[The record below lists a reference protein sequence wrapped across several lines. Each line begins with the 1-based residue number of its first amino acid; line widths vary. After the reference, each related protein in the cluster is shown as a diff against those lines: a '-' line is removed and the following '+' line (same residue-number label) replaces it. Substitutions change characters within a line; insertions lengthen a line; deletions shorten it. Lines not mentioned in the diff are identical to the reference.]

1 MDNQHR
7 DIGFCACPVC
17 TGEFNA
23 EAVDPENAAQADHP
37 VFDENQIIDQID
49 SGTRWYTTIITF
61 GFLQTAPG
69 FAPEEA
75 PGFSQF
81 TETQM
86 AVARLTLALWDDLIE
101 PALVEET
108 GDPAAAD
115 INFGNTT
122 TEIGYAHAYYPG
134 WGDTWYNAENNPEL
148 YDPDPGEYDWTTY
161 LHEIGHALGLSHPGA
176 YNAGD
181 DEDITYETHAE
192 YARDTEQWSVM
203 SYFSAAH
210 TGADWDGGAGWRHS
224 QTPMV
229 HDVLTIQSIYGAD
242 TTTRTG
248 DTVYG
253 FNSNAG
259 NDLFD
264 FTLNQY
270 PVLTIYDAGGIDT
283 LDLSGFSQRAIID
296 LEPGTYSSAGGTSST
311 MTFNIGIAFDT
322 WIENAIGGSGNDIIY
337 GNELANELRGLGGN
351 DSLVGRD
358 GDDVLIGGTGVDT
371 MEGGE
376 GRDTFVFEDG
386 DTGNSFSTWDI
397 ITDFVVGLDLIDL
410 SGIDADGLSGII
422 DKFTFIGQS
431 DFYGLAT
438 LRYSYDTIRNL
449 TVVEGDTNG
458 DGLADFG
465 IALIGDIDLSY
476 TDFTA
481 DSILSPDP
489 LTLTGDDTANTLEG
503 GLVNDTLSGLGGN
516 DILRG
521 YGGNDYLDG
530 GTGADTMEGGEGDDT
545 YVVDDAGDVVVEE
558 GAAAFTVPAGWEV
571 KGVHDIDGDGQPD
584 LLMTN
589 GSKVQFWLLDE
600 NWQVASTVD
609 LPFNA
614 AWPVV
619 GLVDVNGDRQMDVLY
634 NKEGT
639 STYYAHHF
647 DGTTRIG
654 GGYTTRTDVVS
665 ADLPSG
671 DAGTDLVEA
680 SISYALTS
688 GVENLTLTGTDD
700 IDGTGNELD
709 NILTGNS
716 GDNVLTGGL
725 GADRLTGGLGSDTF
739 VFTGGDSGPAVDDRD
754 LITDFVAGTDLLDLS
769 AIDADEGAA
778 GTQAFR
784 FLGTADFDGAAGG
797 LRYSYDAGRNVTTI
811 EGDTDGDG
819 VADFA
824 IDLTGNIALSET
836 DFTDGSL
843 VVPLTLTGDDTANTL
858 EGGLVNDTL
867 SGLGGND
874 ILRGYGGND
883 YLDGGTGA
891 DTMEGG
897 EGDDT
902 YVVDDAGDVVVEEGG
917 AAFTVPAGWEV
928 KGVHDIDGDG
938 QPDLLMTN
946 GSKVQFWLLDENWQ
960 VASTV
965 DLPFN
970 AAWPVVG
977 LVDVNGDRQMDVL
990 YNKEGTSTYYAHHF
1004 DGTTRIG
1011 GGYTTRTDVVSADL
1025 PSGDAGTDLV
1035 EASISYA
1042 LTSGVENLTLT
1053 GTDDIDGTGNELDNI
1068 LTGNSGD
1075 NVLTGGA
1082 GADRLTGGLGSDT
1095 FVFTGGDSG
1104 PAVDDRDLI
1113 TDFVAGTDLLDL
1125 SAIDADEGAAGTQ
1138 AFRFLGTA
1146 DFDGAAGGLRYSY
1159 DAGRNVTT
1167 IEGDTDGD
1175 GVADFAID
1183 LTGNIAL
1190 SETDFTDGSLVVPLT
1205 LTGDDTANTLEGGL
1219 VNDTLSGLGGNDILR
1234 GYGGNDYLDGGTGA
1248 DTMEGGEGDDTYVVD
1263 DAGDVVVEEGGAAFT
1278 VPAGWEVKGVHDIDG
1293 DGQPDLLMTNGSKVQ
1308 FWLLDEN
1315 WQVASTV
1322 DLPFNAAWPVVG
1334 LVDVNGDRQMDV
1346 LYNKEGTSTYYAHH
1360 FDGTTRIGGG
1370 YTTRTDV
1377 VSADLPSGDA
1387 GTDLVEA
1394 SISYALTSGVENLT
1408 LTGTDDIDGTGNEL
1422 DNILTGNSGDNVLTG
1437 GLGADRLTGGLG
1449 SDTFV
1454 FTGGDSGPA
1463 VDDRDLIT
1471 DFVAGTDLLDL
1482 SAIDADEGAAGTQA
1496 FRFLGTA
1503 DFDGAAGGLR
1513 YSYDA
1518 GRNVTTIEGDTD
1530 GDGVADFAI
1539 DLTGNIALSETDF
1552 TDGSLVVPLT
1562 LTGDDTAN
1570 TLEGGLVNDT
1580 LSGLGGNDILRGYG
1594 GNDYLDG
1601 GTGADTMEGGEGDD
1615 TYVVDDAGDVVVEE
1629 GGAAFTVPAG
1639 WEVKGV
1645 HDIDGDG
1652 QPDLL
1657 MTNGSKVQFWLLDEN
1672 WQVASTVDLPFN
1684 AAWPVVGLVDVNGD
1698 RQMDVL
1704 YNKEG
1709 TSTYYAHHFD
1719 GTTRIGGGYTTRTDV
1734 VSADLPSGDAGT
1746 DLVEASIS
1754 YALTSGVENLTLT
1767 GTDDIDGTGNELDN
1781 ILTGNSGDNVLTG
1794 GAGADRLTG
1803 GLGSDTFV
1811 FTGGDSGHDVITDF
1825 ETGAASDDVIAFDSF
1840 LFSDFASI
1848 LAAAADD
1855 GTDTVIT
1862 LDAETSITLQDVLV
1876 SDLHQ
1881 DDFQFL

>member
-1 MDNQHR
+1 M
-7 DIGFCACPVC
+7 
-17 TGEFNA
+17 A
-23 EAVDPENAAQADHP
+23 EAVDPDNTAAQANHP
-37 VFDENQIIDQID
+37 VFDEDQVIDQID
-49 SGTRWYTTIITF
+49 SGYRWNTNVITY
-61 GFLQTAPG
+61 GFLQ
-69 FAPEEA
+69 FAPVWDIGFEA
-75 PGFSQF
+75 EGFSQF
-81 TETQM
+81 TAYQQAAT
-86 AVARLTLALWDDLIE
+86 RLIVDLWDDLIA

-108 GDPAAAD
+108 VNQQYSQ
-115 INFGNTT
+115 IKFGNTT
-122 TEIGYAHAYYPG
+122 TEIDYAHAYYPH
-134 WGDTWYNAENNPEL
+134 DTIPYGGEVWLNAETYNGL
-148 YDPDPGEYDWTTY
+148 YYPDPGDYYWLTIA
-161 LHEIGHALGLSHPGA
+161 HEIGHALGLSHPGA

-192 YARDTEQWSVM
+192 YAQDTHQWSVM
-203 SYFSAAH
+203 SYFDATY
-210 TGADWDGGAGWRHS
+210 TGADWDGGGGWQYA

-283 LDLSGFSQRAIID
+283 LDLSGFSLRAIID

-351 DSLVGRD
+351 DSLVGRE
-358 GDDVLIGGTGVDT
+358 GDDILIGGTGVDT

-397 ITDFVVGLDLIDL
+397 ITDFVAGLDLIDL
-410 SGIDADGLSGII
+410 SGIDADGLFGII
-422 DKFTFIGQS
+422 DKFTFIGQD

-438 LRYSYDTIRNL
+438 LRYSYDSIRNL
-449 TVVEGDTNG
+449 TVVEGDTDG
-458 DGLADFG
+458 DGSADFG

-476 TDFTA
+476 TDFTE

-545 YVVDDAGDVVVEE
+545 YVVDNVGDVVVEE
-558 GAAAFTVPAGWEV
+558 GGAAFTVPAGWEV

-584 LLMTN
+584 LLMTD
-589 GSKVQFWLLDE
+589 GSQVQFWLLDE

-619 GLVDVNGDRQMDVLY
+619 GLVDANGDGRMDVLY

-671 DAGTDLVEA
+671 DAGTDLVRS

-716 GDNVLTGGL
+716 GANVLTGGL
-725 GADRLTGGLGSDTF
+725 GADTLTGGLGSDTF
-739 VFTGGDSGPAVDDRD
+739 VFTGGDSGPAADDRD

-769 AIDADEGAA
+769 AIDADEGTA

-784 FLGTADFDGAAGG
+784 FLGTADFDGATGA

-824 IDLTGNIALSET
+824 IDLTGNITLSET
-836 DFTDGSL
+836 DFADGSL

-902 YVVDDAGDVVVEEGG
+902 YVVDNVGDVVVEEGG

-938 QPDLLMTN
+938 QPDLLMTD
-946 GSKVQFWLLDENWQ
+946 GSQVQFWLLDENWQ

-977 LVDVNGDRQMDVL
+977 LVDANGDGRMDVL

-1035 EASISYA
+1035 RSSISYA

-1068 LTGNSGD
+1068 LTGNSGA
-1075 NVLTGGA
+1075 NVLTGGL
-1082 GADRLTGGLGSDT
+1082 GADTLTGGLGSDT

-1104 PAVDDRDLI
+1104 PAADDRDLI

-1125 SAIDADEGAAGTQ
+1125 SAIDADEGTAGTQ

-1146 DFDGAAGGLRYSY
+1146 DFDGATGALRYSY

-1183 LTGNIAL
+1183 LTGNITL
-1190 SETDFTDGSLVVPLT
+1190 SETDFADGSLVVPLT

-1263 DAGDVVVEEGGAAFT
+1263 NVGDVVVEEGGAAFT

-1293 DGQPDLLMTNGSKVQ
+1293 DGQPDLLMTDGSQVQ

-1334 LVDVNGDRQMDV
+1334 LVDANGDGRMDV

-1387 GTDLVEA
+1387 GTDLVRS

-1422 DNILTGNSGDNVLTG
+1422 DNILTGNSGANVLTG
-1437 GLGADRLTGGLG
+1437 GLGADT
-1449 SDTFV
+1449 
-1454 FTGGDSGPA
+1454 
-1463 VDDRDLIT
+1463 
-1471 DFVAGTDLLDL
+1471 
-1482 SAIDADEGAAGTQA
+1482 
-1496 FRFLGTA
+1496 
-1503 DFDGAAGGLR
+1503 
-1513 YSYDA
+1513 
-1518 GRNVTTIEGDTD
+1518 
-1530 GDGVADFAI
+1530 
-1539 DLTGNIALSETDF
+1539 
-1552 TDGSLVVPLT
+1552 
-1562 LTGDDTAN
+1562 
-1570 TLEGGLVNDT
+1570 
-1580 LSGLGGNDILRGYG
+1580 
-1594 GNDYLDG
+1594 
-1601 GTGADTMEGGEGDD
+1601 
-1615 TYVVDDAGDVVVEE
+1615 
-1629 GGAAFTVPAG
+1629 
-1639 WEVKGV
+1639 
-1645 HDIDGDG
+1645 
-1652 QPDLL
+1652 
-1657 MTNGSKVQFWLLDEN
+1657 
-1672 WQVASTVDLPFN
+1672 
-1684 AAWPVVGLVDVNGD
+1684 
-1698 RQMDVL
+1698 
-1704 YNKEG
+1704 
-1709 TSTYYAHHFD
+1709 
-1719 GTTRIGGGYTTRTDV
+1719 
-1734 VSADLPSGDAGT
+1734 
-1746 DLVEASIS
+1746 
-1754 YALTSGVENLTLT
+1754 
-1767 GTDDIDGTGNELDN
+1767 
-1781 ILTGNSGDNVLTG
+1781 
-1794 GAGADRLTG
+1794 LTG

-1811 FTGGDSGHDVITDF
+1811 FTGGDSGHDIITDF
-1825 ETGAASDDVIAFDSF
+1825 DAGVGSDDVIAIDSF
-1840 LFSDFASI
+1840 LFSDFQSV
-1848 LAAAADD
+1848 LAAATDD
-1855 GTDTVIT
+1855 GTDTVIAI
-1862 LDAETSITLQDVLV
+1862 DAETSIVLEDVLV
-1876 SDLHQ
+1876 TDLHQ
-1881 DDFQFL
+1881 DDFQFI